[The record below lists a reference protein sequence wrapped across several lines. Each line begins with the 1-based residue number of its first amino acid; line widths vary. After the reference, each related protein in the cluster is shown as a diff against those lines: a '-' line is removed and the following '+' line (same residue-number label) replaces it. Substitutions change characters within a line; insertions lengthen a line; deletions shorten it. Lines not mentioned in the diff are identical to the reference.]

1 MQTLNWQLRTR
12 DVVFVVVMAAV
23 VIFAKFFYP
32 QLFNLITL
40 ICVIALFLYPFY
52 LMIAAG
58 IAIHR
63 QRRKM
68 NRLHE

>member
-12 DVVFVVVMAAV
+12 DIVFVFVMAAV
-23 VIFAKFFYP
+23 VIFAKFSLP
-32 QLFNLITL
+32 QMFNVITL
-40 ICVIALFLYPFY
+40 ACVVALFLYPFY
-52 LMIAAG
+52 LMIAASL
-58 IAIHR
+58 AIHR